1 MTLPV
6 IVLARNGLHKE
17 LGKQTLLV
25 DSKGIATNADSSNPL
40 SKKLAGHILSL
51 VPHGTCS
58 TRPSGQSLGSQ
69 MEKAVHAFV
78 QSAFLELG
86 ELRPGRWSV
95 RSGAAISEFEQ
106 YQHLTHLE
114 AILDKAPE
122 LRSSLGSDYIIKP
135 DVVVAREPEDDKSIN
150 RRKAIVGAKFAQLAS
165 LRKANS
171 KKPAHIL
178 HASISCK
185 WTIRS
190 DRAQNSRSEALN
202 LIRNRKGH
210 LPHVAVV
217 TAEPLPSRLASL
229 CFGTGDID
237 CVYHIYLDELR
248 AAVKAIRDDSARDLL
263 AQMIEGKR
271 LRDVSDLP
279 LDLAV

>member
-1 MTLPV
+1 MKLPV

-51 VPHGTCS
+51 VPHGACS
-58 TRPSGQSLGSQ
+58 ARPSGQSLGSQ
-69 MEKAVHAFV
+69 MEKAVHTFV

-150 RRKAIVGAKFAQLAS
+150 RRKAIVGTKFAQLAS

-271 LRDVSDLP
+271 LRDISDLP
-279 LDLAV
+279 FDLAV